1 MTASPFLF
9 DKITLKPEI
18 HRTELPSLPSK
29 VHHPPKNPLAKA
41 TDLAMIRV
49 MTLHKIKSQGF
60 TLIELMMIILLVGI
74 LMAVAIPQFF
84 DFSTEAKTR
93 ALRESL
99 AVVRTG
105 ISVQYAQ
112 LKIRCG
118 VTSNSWPDFTQLQ
131 SNDIT
136 AGTGAQ
142 CSTTEVSKAQDRRF
156 WAGNTGAGTIPP
168 DNPWSGSTAAST
180 TAITAC
186 SGMGCTNKAVD
197 CAGAARDTGDGG
209 WCYSETT
216 GEIWANSDNSGSNEY
231 KF

>member
-1 MTASPFLF
+1 LIGSILTGEIPLGLKMKMKM
-9 DKITLKPEI
+9 KINTTTKMRLKM
-18 HRTELPSLPSK
+18 RSK
-29 VHHPPKNPLAKA
+29 N
-41 TDLAMIRV
+41 R
-49 MTLHKIKSQGF
+49 GF

-74 LMAVAIPQFF
+74 LMAVAIPQFY

-118 VTSNSWPDFTQLQ
+118 VTVSSWPDFTQLT
-131 SNDIT
+131 SNDIS

-142 CSTTEVSKAQDRRF
+142 CTTVEVSKAQDRRF
-156 WAGNTGAGTIPP
+156 WAGNTGTGTVPP
-168 DNPWSGSTAAST
+168 ENPWSGSAVTVANRSLIAACT
-180 TAITAC
+180 
-186 SGMGCTNKAVD
+186 GMGCTDKAID
-197 CAGAARDTGDGG
+197 CGGAARDTSDGG

-216 GEIWANSDNSGSNEY
+216 GEIWANSDNSGSTEY
-231 KF
+231 KY